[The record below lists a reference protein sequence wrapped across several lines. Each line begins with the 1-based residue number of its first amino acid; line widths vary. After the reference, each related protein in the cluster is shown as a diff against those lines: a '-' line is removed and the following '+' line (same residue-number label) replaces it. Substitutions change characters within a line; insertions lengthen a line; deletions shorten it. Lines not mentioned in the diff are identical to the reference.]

1 MARVLATLSAR
12 SEALRLRLSMLDRT
26 TLAGGPDFLGRPK
39 RRYRSWMVV
48 PGQSAP
54 APGLYRPN
62 AHDDGEHGPSDEEIR
77 EVFHVEL
84 R

>member
-62 AHDDGEHGPSDEEIR
+62 AHHDRELTRSAVETRDG
-77 EVFHVEL
+77 L
-84 R
+84 